1 MDMHWNAHGNIY
13 CNNCL
18 YIGKKIAQDK
28 VLTQSNGM
36 IHKFISHNLWLINY
50 DSYIYTCL
58 VIKTVVSFSNDYIGM
73 SYGFLNLIPP
83 GVAFFTTGA
92 HCYVYYHLF
101 QLRATKNIDRTLEYT
116 MGKLSTYDLNLL
128 HSLRITQRW
137 CVGGTV
143 ESLKRLRCKSTEQ
156 EISRHCL
163 ADERG
168 SKSKSTSR

>member
-18 YIGKKIAQDK
+18 YIGKKIAQEK
-28 VLTQSNGM
+28 VLTQSVWFV
-36 IHKFISHNLWLINY
+36 HLWSINY
-50 DSYIYTCL
+50 DSDFNL
-58 VIKTVVSFSNDYIGM
+58 RAEWWKPLVSFSNDYIGM

-116 MGKLSTYDLNLL
+116 MGKLSTYDFNLL
-128 HSLRITQRW
+128 NSLRITQRW

-143 ESLKRLRCKSTEQ
+143 ESLKRLRCKNTEQ
-156 EISRHCL
+156 EISRYCL
-163 ADERG
+163 ADKRG

>member
-143 ESLKRLRCKSTEQ
+143 ESLKRLRCKST
-156 EISRHCL
+156 
-163 ADERG
+163 
-168 SKSKSTSR
+168 